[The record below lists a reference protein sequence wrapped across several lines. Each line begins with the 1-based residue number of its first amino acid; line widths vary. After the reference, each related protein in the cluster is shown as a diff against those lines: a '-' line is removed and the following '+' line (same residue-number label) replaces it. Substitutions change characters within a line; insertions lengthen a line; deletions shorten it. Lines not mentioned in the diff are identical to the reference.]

1 MSTKMLIDARHP
13 EEVRVV
19 VTRGNRVEDFDFES
33 AEKRQLKGNIYLAK
47 VTRVEPSLQAA
58 FVEYGGNRHGFLAF
72 SEIHPDYYQ
81 IPIADRERLLREEAE
96 DLAADQDADQEAEAD
111 LEGDEGAEG
120 EPAAAQDASSAD
132 AAEQEA
138 DAEAE
143 GEPEPAP
150 ATVLGGAD
158 ESEEL
163 SAQSESR
170 RRRTRRRYKIQEVI
184 KRRQVLLVQ
193 VVKEERGSKG
203 AALTTYL
210 SLAGRYCVLM
220 PNATNGG
227 GISRKIASST
237 DRRRLKS
244 IMSDLSVPDG
254 MGCIIRTAGMERTKA
269 EIKRDFD
276 YLLRLWDEIRELTL
290 KSVAPALIHEEG
302 DLIKRSIRDLYS
314 REIDEVLVEGEEGY
328 KNAKHFM
335 RMLMPSH
342 AKRVKQYK
350 DRIPLLQRFQIEAQ
364 LDTMFQPEV
373 QLKSGGYIVI
383 NPTEALVSIDVNSGK
398 STREHNIEETALKTN
413 CEAAE
418 EVARQLRLRDM
429 AGLIVIDFI
438 DMENRGNIR
447 TVERKLRDALKSDRA
462 RVQVGR
468 ISNFGLLEM
477 SRQRLRPGMLEAS
490 THTCPVCRGAGTVRS
505 LSSAALHAI
514 RVLEEEGLRGRAS
527 HLTISLA
534 TDVAIYILNHKRETL
549 RELETQY
556 GLRIEVLADSSI
568 IAPDYELTHAG
579 GPPQLVEQPAA
590 VSATTTEE
598 DEADAAAEAAEEAEE
613 TARADTEEEKS
624 KKRRR
629 RRRPKRKDD
638 QAAATDGQAAPAAD
652 TEADAEEAEST
663 PQQAASESDE
673 SAEAPRKRRPRRRGG
688 RNRRKPGAAATAS
701 AEDGE
706 DTDAEEAPTAADSA
720 ATDTAAPEQQPEQQA
735 PAAALNGEA
744 YGHRADDALEAED
757 ADKAELKA
765 KPQAQPEPE
774 VQPEPAPEPEV
785 EPEPEPLGAAESQD
799 QPNAQSESP
808 RRGWWQRTFQR

>member
-96 DLAADQDADQEAEAD
+96 DLAADQDGDQAADGDQD
-111 LEGDEGAEG
+111 DDEGAQG
-120 EPAAAQDASSAD
+120 ELPAGDGATAADP
-132 AAEQEA
+132 AEHEA
-138 DAEAE
+138 DADAD

-220 PNATNGG
+220 PNATHGG
-227 GISRKIASST
+227 GISRKIASSS

-302 DLIKRSIRDLYS
+302 DLIKRSIRDLYN
-314 REIDEVLVEGEEGY
+314 REIDEVLVEGDEGY

-447 TVERKLRDALKSDRA
+447 TVERKLREALKSDRA

-556 GLRIEVLADSSI
+556 GLRIEVLADSNI

-579 GPPQLVEQPAA
+579 GPPQVIDQPAA
-590 VSATTTEE
+590 SAVTTQE
-598 DEADAAAEAAEEAEE
+598 DEADADADAEAEEAEE
-613 TARADTEEEKS
+613 AARADAEEEKS

-638 QAAATDGQAAPAAD
+638 QAAAPTDAPAEAP
-652 TEADAEEAEST
+652 ADAETAADDAEAA
-663 PQQAASESDE
+663 PQETAGEGDD

-688 RNRRKPGAAATAS
+688 RNRRKPGAAATATAGEGEGTIDTEGEQS
-701 AEDGE
+701 A
-706 DTDAEEAPTAADSA
+706 
-720 ATDTAAPEQQPEQQA
+720 EQQA

-744 YGHRADDALEAED
+744 YGHRADDAVEPSHDREAE
-757 ADKAELKA
+757 AKAE
-765 KPQAQPEPE
+765 PQ
-774 VQPEPAPEPEV
+774 VQP
-785 EPEPEPLGAAESQD
+785 EPEPEPELELAPQPEADPEPVDLAEEGQD
-799 QPNAQSESP
+799 QPPAQPDAP

>member
-1 MSTKMLIDARHP
+1 MLIDARHP

-96 DLAADQDADQEAEAD
+96 DLAADQDGDQAADGDQD
-111 LEGDEGAEG
+111 DDEGAQG
-120 EPAAAQDASSAD
+120 ELPAGDGATAADP
-132 AAEQEA
+132 AEHEA
-138 DAEAE
+138 DADAD

-220 PNATNGG
+220 PNATHGG
-227 GISRKIASST
+227 GISRKIASSS

-302 DLIKRSIRDLYS
+302 DLIKRSIRDLYN
-314 REIDEVLVEGEEGY
+314 REIDEVLVEGDEGY

-447 TVERKLRDALKSDRA
+447 TVERKLREALKSDRA

-556 GLRIEVLADSSI
+556 GLRIEVLADSNI

-579 GPPQLVEQPAA
+579 GPPQVIDQPAA
-590 VSATTTEE
+590 SAVTTQE
-598 DEADAAAEAAEEAEE
+598 DEADADADAEAEEAEE
-613 TARADTEEEKS
+613 AARADAEEEKS

-638 QAAATDGQAAPAAD
+638 QAAAPTDAPAEAP
-652 TEADAEEAEST
+652 ADAETAADDAEAA
-663 PQQAASESDE
+663 PQETAGEGDD

-688 RNRRKPGAAATAS
+688 RNRRKPGAAATATAGEGEGTIDTEGEQS
-701 AEDGE
+701 A
-706 DTDAEEAPTAADSA
+706 
-720 ATDTAAPEQQPEQQA
+720 EQQA

-744 YGHRADDALEAED
+744 YGHRADDAVEPSHDREAE
-757 ADKAELKA
+757 AKAE
-765 KPQAQPEPE
+765 PQ
-774 VQPEPAPEPEV
+774 VQP
-785 EPEPEPLGAAESQD
+785 EPEPEPELELAPQPEADPEPVDLAEEGQD
-799 QPNAQSESP
+799 QPPAQPDAP